1 MLGKIPASVP
11 VAILISRGIGP
22 AKLIT
27 HQFKV
32 DRMQIIVNVVDIYL
46 SQLFISRMPKMRAIP
61 ITHSRDFK
69 FSNVVNDRRQW
80 QKSGTRR
87 DFEFSFEIGKF
98 WHGQ

>member
-22 AKLIT
+22 ATLIT

-61 ITHSRDFK
+61 QLPTVESL
-69 FSNVVNDRRQW
+69 
-80 QKSGTRR
+80 
-87 DFEFSFEIGKF
+87 SF
-98 WHGQ
+98 QMS